1 MLCRKGLNFASP
13 SPREDCV
20 VTVVGSG
27 KDVVDGSTESTDVF
41 DDCDDDDDDEVGG
54 GGRRPLSQ
62 HSRNAA
68 SQCGPKRTISEQGNP
83 AS

>member
-1 MLCRKGLNFASP
+1 M
-13 SPREDCV
+13 

-27 KDVVDGSTESTDVF
+27 KDAVDGSTESTEVF
-41 DDCDDDDDDEVGG
+41 DDCDDEVGG

-68 SQCGPKRTISEQGNP
+68 SQCGPNRTISEQGNP